1 MTHSE
6 EVSHQEN
13 SLDVFQQFSR
23 RSMIAVLFVVAI
35 LGGTGL
41 ALILSPEG
49 AVARSSA
56 RAAWLIPLVIVFVV
70 VVVQAS
76 LRKRR
81 WDPASPEV
89 KAIMQDEW
97 RRLNLD
103 RASRYALIVVLAAQW
118 PLGVLVGFVSG
129 LPAVRAAMAMA
140 TASITLGLITFLM
153 LFLLFDRE

>member
-1 MTHSE
+1 MNHSE
-6 EVSHQEN
+6 EPSSHQTP
-13 SLDVFQQFSR
+13 LDVFQQFSR
-23 RSMIAVLFVVAI
+23 RSRIGLLFVVAL

-56 RAAWLIPLVIVFVV
+56 RAAWLIPIAIVFVV
-70 VVVQAS
+70 VAVQAS
-76 LRKRR
+76 LGKRR

-118 PLGVLVGFVSG
+118 PLALLIGFVSA
-129 LPAVRAAMAMA
+129 LPTVRTAMAMA
-140 TASITLGLITFLM
+140 TASITLGLITFLA
-153 LFLLFDRE
+153 LFLFFDRE